1 MKQKLQAKDFITVGV
16 FTAIMLVV
24 SMLVSMLG
32 FIPVFIPLL
41 SVFVPLI
48 SGIPFMLFATKSQK
62 FGMVTL
68 MGVLIGLIMGGMG
81 HGVFTLIAGPVCG
94 LVADLIMKSGDYKSV
109 KKDILASGV
118 FFLTIIG
125 NYVPIIL
132 AREAY
137 YEQLVET
144 GYGTEYADALMK
156 LVPDWS
162 LIPLAIVTFVFGILG
177 GKLGKAMMKKHFE
190 RAGIV

>member
-1 MKQKLQAKDFITVGV
+1 MKKKLQAKDFITVGV

-24 SMLVSMLG
+24 MMAIAMLG

-41 SVFVPLI
+41 ALLVPII

-68 MGVLIGLIMGGMG
+68 MGVLIGIIMGMMG
-81 HGVFTLIAGPVCG
+81 HGLFAFIAGPLCG
-94 LVADLIMKSGDYKSV
+94 LVSDLIMKSGDYKSS
-109 KKDILASGV
+109 KKDTIACGI

-125 NYVPIIL
+125 NYIPIIL
-132 AREAY
+132 SREAY
-137 YEQLVET
+137 YTQLIET
-144 GYGTEYADALMK
+144 GYGQEYADALMK

-162 LIPLAIVTFVFGILG
+162 LIPLAVVAFVSGIIG
-177 GKLGKAMMKKHFE
+177 AYIGKAMLKKHFK

>member
-1 MKQKLQAKDFITVGV
+1 MNKKLQAKDFITVGV
-16 FTAIMLVV
+16 FTAIMLVIMMAV
-24 SMLVSMLG
+24 AMLG

-41 SVFVPLI
+41 SVLVPLI

-62 FGMVTL
+62 FGMITL
-68 MGVLIGLIMGGMG
+68 MGVLIGIVMGMMG
-81 HGVFTLIAGPVCG
+81 HGIFAFIAGPLCG
-94 LVADLIMKSGDYKSV
+94 LIADLIMKSGDYKSS
-109 KKDILASGV
+109 KKDSLACGV

-125 NYVPIIL
+125 NYIPIIL

-137 YEQLVET
+137 YKQLVET

-162 LIPLAIVTFVFGILG
+162 LIPLAVAAFVFGILG
-177 GKLGKAMMKKHFE
+177 AQLGKAMLKKHFK

>member
-1 MKQKLQAKDFITVGV
+1 MKQKMQAKDFITVGV

-24 SMLVSMLG
+24 MMAIAMLG

-41 SVFVPLI
+41 SVLVPLI

-68 MGVLIGLIMGGMG
+68 MGILMGIIFGMMG
-81 HGVFTLIAGPVCG
+81 HGIFAFVAGPLCG
-94 LVADLIMKSGDYKSV
+94 LVADLIMKSGDYKNA
-109 KKDILASGV
+109 KKDAMAFGV
-118 FFLTIIG
+118 FSLTIIG
-125 NYVPIIL
+125 NYIPIVL
-132 AREAY
+132 SREAY
-137 YEQLVET
+137 YEQLVAT
-144 GYGTEYADALMK
+144 GYGQEYADALMK

-162 LIPLAIVTFVFGILG
+162 LIPLAIVAFICGIIGANLG
-177 GKLGKAMMKKHFE
+177 RVMLKKHFQ

>member
-1 MKQKLQAKDFITVGV
+1 MNKKMQAKDFITVGV
-16 FTAIMLVV
+16 FTAIMLVI
-24 SMLVSMLG
+24 MMAIAMLG

-41 SVFVPLI
+41 SVLVPLI

-68 MGVLIGLIMGGMG
+68 MGVLIGLVMGMMG
-81 HGVFTLIAGPVCG
+81 HGIFAFVAGPLCG
-94 LVADLIMKSGDYKSV
+94 LVADLIMKSGDYKSS
-109 KKDILASGV
+109 KKDSLACGV

-125 NYVPIIL
+125 NYIPIVL

-137 YEQLVET
+137 HTQLVET
-144 GYGTEYADALMK
+144 GYGVEYADALMK

-162 LIPLAIVTFVFGILG
+162 LIPLTIAAFVFGMIG
-177 GKLGKAMMKKHFE
+177 AQLGKVMLKKHFK

>member
-16 FTAIMLVV
+16 FTAIMFVV
-24 SMLVSMLG
+24 MMAIAMLG

-41 SVFVPLI
+41 ALLVPLI

-68 MGVLIGLIMGGMG
+68 MGVLIGIIMGMMG
-81 HGVFTLIAGPVCG
+81 HGLFAFIAGPLCG
-94 LVADLIMKSGDYKSV
+94 LVADLIMKSGDYKSS
-109 KKDILASGV
+109 KKDAIACGV

-125 NYVPIIL
+125 NYIPIIL
-132 AREAY
+132 SREAY
-137 YEQLVET
+137 RTQLIET
-144 GYGTEYADALMK
+144 GYGQEYADTLMK

-162 LIPLAIVTFVFGILG
+162 LIPLAVVAFVSGVIG
-177 GKLGKAMMKKHFE
+177 AYIGKAMLKKHFK

>member
-1 MKQKLQAKDFITVGV
+1 MKQKLHAKDFITVGV
-16 FTAIMLVV
+16 FTAIMFVV
-24 SMLVSMLG
+24 TMAIAMLG

-41 SVFVPLI
+41 SVLVPII

-68 MGVLIGLIMGGMG
+68 MGVLLGIIMGMMG
-81 HGVFTLIAGPVCG
+81 HGVFAFIAGPLCG
-94 LVADLIMKSGDYKSV
+94 LAADLIMKSGNYKSS
-109 KKDILASGV
+109 KKDAVACGV

-125 NYVPIIL
+125 NYIPIIL
-132 AREAY
+132 SREAY
-137 YEQLVET
+137 RTQLIET
-144 GYGTEYADALMK
+144 GYGQEYADALTK

-162 LIPLAIVTFVFGILG
+162 LIPLAVAAFVSGLIG
-177 GKLGKAMMKKHFE
+177 AYIGKAMLKKHFK